1 MTKASPTKA
10 SPTKIS
16 LFMICAA
23 AAFSLASATDVRA
36 QARPSWCSSASL
48 NLPESTICKT
58 QGLWGKD
65 DQLTIIYKGA
75 LNSVGKEKARLEKSE
90 EDWLRVTRN
99 GCNSDD
105 SCLAD
110 VYDRRIDTL
119 RRIDNRGY
127 MNPNE

>member
-10 SPTKIS
+10 LLIA
-16 LFMICAA
+16 ICAA
-23 AAFSLASATDVRA
+23 AASLLASATDVRA
-36 QARPSWCSSASL
+36 QSRPSWCSSGESL
-48 NLPESTICKT
+48 NLPERTICST
-58 QGLWGKD
+58 RGLWDKD
-65 DQLTIIYKGA
+65 SQLNMIYKSA
-75 LNSVGKEKARLEKSE
+75 LSSVGKEKARLEKSE

-119 RRIDNRGY
+119 RRIDNRGH